1 MYNIG
6 NDIILEISKDELY
19 GYITLLKNESE
30 DNVENQLDVIKILNE
45 VKQYIKYGLNENLLR
60 NLLDKKVTGEKL
72 CIAEGKRPIPG
83 KDGSIKYY
91 FDLEKPLL
99 PKLNSDGT
107 VNYKELDSINTVN
120 KGDVLAEIIP
130 PVEGEEGIKVNGDA
144 IPYVKGRVPK
154 FKYGKNVMV
163 SSDGIFLKSEIN
175 GLVEFKNG
183 KISVSE
189 VLSVENIDN
198 STGNINFDGNVIVN
212 KDILNGF
219 ILKAGGS
226 VEVKG
231 ALEGG
236 LIESDGDIL
245 IRQGIQGYNRLTIN
259 TKGNLSTKFIE
270 NSVVNAGANITAEAI
285 MHSDVSSKSNIL
297 VLGKKGLI
305 VGGICKA
312 KYEIRARI
320 IGSTMATTTVLE
332 VGVDPDIKQKYEE
345 LDEKVKTSKDNLE
358 KINQSLKVLEVLKRS
373 DRLDS
378 RKEELYNELSKAQL
392 KLNLEISKM
401 DRELNEAKNQMNTL
415 SSGKIKVADTIYPGV
430 KIVIGNSFM
439 YIRDEMKR
447 CTFYED
453 GGDIRIG
460 PY

>member
-6 NDIILEISKDELY
+6 NDIILEISKDGLY
-19 GYITLLKNESE
+19 GYITLLKNEIE
-30 DNVENQLDVIKILNE
+30 DRVENQLDVIKILNE
-45 VKQYIKYGLNENLLR
+45 VKQYIKYGLNESLLK
-60 NLLDKKVTGEKL
+60 NILDKRFTGEKF
-72 CIAEGKRPIPG
+72 CIAEGKTSIPG
-83 KDGSIKYY
+83 KDGSIRYY

-130 PVEGEEGIKVNGDA
+130 PVEGEEGIKVNGDV
-144 IPYVKGRVPK
+144 IPYVKGRIPK
-154 FKYGKNVMV
+154 FKCGKNVTV
-163 SSDGIFLKSEIN
+163 SSDGMFLKSETN
-175 GLVEFKNG
+175 GLVEFKNC
-183 KISVSE
+183 KVSVSE
-189 VLSVENIDN
+189 VLSVENIDS

-219 ILKAGGS
+219 TLKAGGS

-236 LIESDGDIL
+236 LIESGGDVL
-245 IRQGIQGYNRLTIN
+245 IRQGIQGYNRLTVN
-259 TKGNLSTKFIE
+259 TEANLSAKFIE
-270 NSVVNAGANITAEAI
+270 NSVVNVGANITAEAI

-297 VLGKKGLI
+297 VLGRKGLI

-345 LDEKVKTSKDNLE
+345 LDGKFKASKENLE

-373 DRLDS
+373 DKLDS
-378 RKEELYNELSKAQL
+378 RKEELYNELSRAQL
-392 KLNLEISKM
+392 TLNLEISKI
-401 DRELNEAKNQMNTL
+401 DRKLKEVKNQMNTL

>member
-45 VKQYIKYGLNENLLR
+45 VKQYIKYGLNESLLR
-60 NLLDKKVTGEKL
+60 NLLDKKVIGEKL